1 MRNTRPWIQLIS
13 FSLIGLLL
21 FMSGLINGDIVYM
34 VFGLSLI
41 FAAISITLTTRVM
54 SDLRIKRYVEVITA
68 AVSLGI
74 IVCGYLLS
82 GALIL
87 VISTLIISALLALA
101 FTLPYLLPKIRG
113 EI

>member
-1 MRNTRPWIQLIS
+1 
-13 FSLIGLLL
+13 
-21 FMSGLINGDIVYM
+21 MSGLINGDIVYM

>member
-1 MRNTRPWIQLIS
+1 VRNTRPWIQLIS